1 MTGPNPAR
9 LVVLIS
15 GTGRNLQALIDAQA
29 LGQLG
34 AEIVHV
40 VSNRPGVQGLDR
52 AAAAG
57 IATTVVDHK
66 HFASRDDFDAALAEV
81 IEASRPDIVVLA
93 GFMRILTPA
102 FIRRFEGRLLNIH
115 PSLLPKYRGLHTHRR
130 ALEAG
135 DPWPGASIHFVT
147 EELDGGP
154 VVLQGRIN
162 VGSTDTPETLAR
174 RVMEEIELNIYPL
187 AVRWMADRR
196 LQWRDGQ
203 AWMDGDPLD
212 QPLSWPQDA

>member
-1 MTGPNPAR
+1 MTGSTPAR

-40 VSNRPGVQGLDR
+40 VSNRPGAQGLDR

-135 DPWPGASIHFVT
+135 DPWHGASIHFVT